1 MTEVL
6 VFLAIVAGWLILN
19 LWILPK
25 FGVAT

>member
-1 MTEVL
+1 MAEVL

-25 FGVAT
+25 FGVST

>member
-1 MTEVL
+1 MIEVL

-25 FGVAT
+25 FGVST